1 MRELGNDLP
10 LMGNSHE
17 VTAHHFILNLDIDMD
32 QKVIHGVIT
41 LFLKP
46 SYRQIQ
52 GSDFVVKKDEDSSVH
67 THKHENLNSDGER
80 NKDSSRDCE
89 SATPASD
96 GSSAS
101 NVSARPNPE
110 TNTSQKNSATKSD
123 AWTEEVGTSS
133 SDQQGT
139 NFETCTYANS
149 DGERDK
155 NGSDV
160 TLLNDSRFRAD
171 KDSSCQSNSQTHGNF
186 ELILDCCDI
195 DILHVEEV
203 HMAHLTQ
210 DMMTKKVERLENIS
224 SKTHSRA
231 NNKGDVLS
239 SQEDSGRH
247 DTFEIVSRLKA
258 DLKQNSVQD
267 SKANVQGK
275 SIGWA
280 EMHVDH
286 TYCYNN
292 AKSGAKKCRTVTL
305 TATPGKNTNAKE
317 EFHSDHDYSESKK
330 SILQFELGSNLE
342 EVSRDEQSDF
352 EAFEEDSRRGNCVP
366 ELHPLFE
373 EGSRRGYC
381 VPEFD
386 PLFEE
391 GSRRGYCVPEFDPLF
406 EEGSRRG
413 YCVPELDPTASKEEA
428 KEVFATL
435 MRVHNCPS
443 GRPLHHRVDP
453 WCVRVWREGVRDRE
467 SFPRVVRI
475 KYRTTPGGGSL
486 TWVTD
491 QDGKPC
497 VFTQGSCINNRSL
510 FPCHDFLTMATWQAV
525 VHSPHGTTVLMSGEE
540 PGAPWQP
547 GDVAWQPDA
556 VAKQPDAVANQPDVV
571 AKQPDEGTLMS
582 GEEPGA
588 PWQPGDVAWQP
599 DAVSKQPDA
608 VAKQP
613 DEGTLHFVVTK
624 QTDLAQEVQFAS
636 VDLPLANELTS
647 LSGDEQMH
655 ESVASVAK
663 QFDVAKQPADT
674 GACSEVAARDH
685 HYFYVTMPM
694 PCSTLALAVGYWLQA
709 SSEGSTT
716 QKHNHHLQPSI
727 HSANA
732 QEMVDHPQPNQGV
745 QNYCEVAPP
754 KQFDADDTSQ
764 HEESIKP
771 PTCTL
776 PSVQVTVEPVEQ
788 HVDHSVCNGG
798 MDHASQIPEQVC
810 QQEKHSPRQR
820 SHCKR
825 DPVRVIP
832 HRVFAPSVHVQQAG
846 REFLPLIEKYLA
858 AAYDV
863 LGPHPLPRLDVLV
876 VPRCFASLGLASPH
890 LMLVSQSLL
899 AGDGSM
905 CLRLAHEIAHSW
917 FGLLIGSRDWTEEW
931 ISEGFATYL
940 EDCIHAKAMGW
951 TEKDHEEYSGL
962 RAAIRYRLL
971 AAELENTEEELQ
983 TLRPSAS
990 GQGFHQGDGT
1000 VYVTNALNTDK
1011 LFTQVHYLK
1020 GYFLLRYFAK
1030 KVGAD
1035 KFHSLLKSFVQEFPR
1050 HGMNLIFSQDFFKLV
1065 FKTFP
1070 SLTSQGL
1077 TVEGIYQDWLDCP
1090 GLPKQLQK
1098 NPVNANNRLVKQVRV
1113 TLKHWKDVD
1122 RQNKRSEREARKTAK
1137 TSGNP
1142 TSVRRKKR
1150 QRQVQ
1155 TVDVVGDR
1163 LREEIKDGKNAVV
1176 HDRKRRYEQ
1185 LIQPNFSPPLCKRQ
1199 AMGNDV
1205 SASELECSG
1214 QLHDN
1219 QSDLRSDL
1227 PATSLIHEGGVSTHD
1242 SRAREQGKELLQDQL
1257 VLLLEELLEMKS
1269 MAGGTLQQLEE
1280 HYRLSRCNADVR
1292 HRWCELVIKH
1302 GYSPGYRDVQR
1313 FLCEDQAMGVYLY
1326 GELMMYQRPQQQQ
1339 LAWDTFQLL
1348 SQEME
1353 EGPRKAVQD
1362 MLYGGQADDQAMGV

>member
-1 MRELGNDLP
+1 
-10 LMGNSHE
+10 
-17 VTAHHFILNLDIDMD
+17 
-32 QKVIHGVIT
+32 
-41 LFLKP
+41 
-46 SYRQIQ
+46 
-52 GSDFVVKKDEDSSVH
+52 
-67 THKHENLNSDGER
+67 
-80 NKDSSRDCE
+80 
-89 SATPASD
+89 
-96 GSSAS
+96 
-101 NVSARPNPE
+101 
-110 TNTSQKNSATKSD
+110 
-123 AWTEEVGTSS
+123 
-133 SDQQGT
+133 
-139 NFETCTYANS
+139 
-149 DGERDK
+149 
-155 NGSDV
+155 
-160 TLLNDSRFRAD
+160 
-171 KDSSCQSNSQTHGNF
+171 
-186 ELILDCCDI
+186 
-195 DILHVEEV
+195 
-203 HMAHLTQ
+203 MAHLTQ
-210 DMMTKKVERLENIS
+210 DMMTKKAGRLENIS
-224 SKTHSRA
+224 GKTCSRA
-231 NNKGDVLS
+231 RHKGDVLS
-239 SQEDSGRH
+239 SREDSGRH
-247 DTFEIVSRLKA
+247 DTFEIFSRLKA
-258 DLKQNSVQD
+258 DSKQNSVQD
-267 SKANVQGK
+267 SKANVECE

-286 TYCYNN
+286 SYCYNN
-292 AKSGAKKCRTVTL
+292 KSGAQNCRTVTL
-305 TATPGKNTNAKE
+305 TATPGKNTNVEE
-317 EFHSDHDYSESKK
+317 EFRNDHDYSESKK
-330 SILQFELGSNLE
+330 SVLQFELGSDLK
-342 EVSRDEQSDF
+342 EVSRDEESNF
-352 EAFEEDSRRGNCVP
+352 EAFEEDSK
-366 ELHPLFE
+366 
-373 EGSRRGYC
+373 RGYC

-391 GSRRGYCVPEFDPLF
+391 DSRRGYCVPELAPLFEEDSRRGYCVPELDPLF
-406 EEGSRRG
+406 EEDSRRG
-413 YCVPELDPTASKEEA
+413 YCVPELDPTANKKEA
-428 KEVFATL
+428 KEVFAAL
-435 MRVHNCPS
+435 MRAHNSPS
-443 GRPLHHRVDP
+443 GRPLHHRVEP
-453 WCVRVWREGVRDRE
+453 WCVRVWREGVRGRE

-525 VHSPHGTTVLMSGEE
+525 IHSPHGTTVLMSGEE
-540 PGAPWQP
+540 PGAPC
-547 GDVAWQPDA
+547 QPDA
-556 VAKQPDAVANQPDVV
+556 I

-588 PWQPGDVAWQP
+588 PWQLDAVAKQPDEGILVAKQTEPGALWQPEDAAWQP
-599 DAVSKQPDA
+599 DAVAKQPDAVAKQPDA

-613 DEGTLHFVVTK
+613 DEGTLIAKQTGPGSLWQPEDATWQPDAVAKQPDAVARQPDAVTKQPDAVAKQPVSVAKQPDAVAKQPDAVTTQPDAVAKQPDAVTKQPNEGTLVTK
-624 QTDLAQEVQFAS
+624 QTNSAQEVQFAS
-636 VDLPLANELTS
+636 MDLPLANELTS
-647 LSGDEQMH
+647 FSDHEQMH
-655 ESVASVAK
+655 EGVASVAK

-716 QKHNHHLQPSI
+716 QKHNHGLQPSV
-727 HSANA
+727 HSGNA
-732 QEMVDHPQPNQGV
+732 QEMVDYPQPNQGE
-745 QNYCEVAPP
+745 NYCEVAPP
-754 KQFDADDTSQ
+754 KQFDADNTSQ
-764 HEESIKP
+764 HEESINP

-788 HVDHSVCNGG
+788 HVDHSG
-798 MDHASQIPEQVC
+798 MDHVSQIPEQVC
-810 QQEKHSPRQR
+810 QQEKHSHHQR
-820 SHCKR
+820 SRCKC

-832 HRVFAPSVHVQQAG
+832 HRVFAPSIHVQQAG

-1020 GYFLLRYFAK
+1020 GYFLLRYFAR

-1113 TLKHWKDVD
+1113 TLRHCKNVD
-1122 RQNKRSEREARKTAK
+1122 RQNKQNERTARKMAR

-1142 TSVRRKKR
+1142 TSLRRKKR
-1150 QRQVQ
+1150 QRQIQ
-1155 TVDVVGDR
+1155 TVNVVGDS
-1163 LREEIKDGKNAVV
+1163 LREENKNGKNAG
-1176 HDRKRRYEQ
+1176 KRRYDVTEE
-1185 LIQPNFSPPLCKRQ
+1185 LTQPNFSSPPCKRQ

-1205 SASELECSG
+1205 PNANELESSG

-1219 QSDLRSDL
+1219 QSDVPLRSDL
-1227 PATSLIHEGGVSTHD
+1227 PTTSLIHEGGVRAHD
-1242 SRAREQGKELLQDQL
+1242 SRAKEPGRELLQDQL

-1269 MAGGTLQQLEE
+1269 MAGVTLQQLEE

-1302 GYSPGYRDVQR
+1302 GYRPGYSDVQQ

-1362 MLYGGQADDQAMGV
+1362 MMYGGQGDNQAMGV